1 MIFIVVKFE
10 TKPEWTDR
18 WPELVAAFTAATRAE
33 EGNLWFEWSR
43 SLDNPAEYVLVEAF
57 RDGDAGGVHVNS
69 DHFKRAMQEL
79 PQALT
84 STPKIIN
91 QTIAEMT
98 KPRALPDGTG
108 IRGYGLDIDTGY
120 SSPRGER
127 FTKGKSFGHTGFTG
141 TSFWI
146 DPDNDAFVI
155 LLTNSVHPDGK
166 GNVIRLRRKVGTAVA
181 AQ

>member
-18 WPELVAAFTAATRAE
+18 WPELVAPFTAATRAE

-84 STPKIIN
+84 STPKIIS
-91 QTIAEMT
+91 QTIDATGWSEM
-98 KPRALPDGTG
+98 
-108 IRGYGLDIDTGY
+108 
-120 SSPRGER
+120 GEM
-127 FTKGKSFGHTGFTG
+127 
-141 TSFWI
+141 
-146 DPDNDAFVI
+146 
-155 LLTNSVHPDGK
+155 SVD
-166 GNVIRLRRKVGTAVA
+166 
-181 AQ
+181 